1 MKLSVFG
8 SSEIIYHHIRAA
20 KKNSFSIFGIYS
32 SNKNSKNVKKIAKKF
47 NIKRIYYDWKSLI
60 KDSSKNNC
68 SVLIAGRIRDN
79 KKILIDAL
87 KNNFKI
93 LIEKPIFTET
103 KTFDKFLKYKKN
115 IFTGY
120 NRIFYTGIA
129 ALKKITNIKKTL
141 NINVRCPE
149 INKDNII
156 LNTCHII
163 SIIYYLYGKITLK
176 KKIYNKDYIFCIF
189 QTKNN
194 INIFIN
200 INYGSPD
207 NFSIEFNFK
216 NNRIVVSPIEEL
228 NVYNKLIKRKFK
240 KNNIYIPAIS
250 KGINEYKLSN
260 IKPGFDKQYSNFKKF
275 VKNKKSLFMSIADS
289 KEIISICN
297 QIANK

>member
-47 NIKRIYYDWKSLI
+47 SIKRIYYDWKSLI

-68 SVLIAGRIRDN
+68 SVLIAGRIKDN

-87 KNNFKI
+87 KHNFKI

-103 KTFDKFLKYKKN
+103 KTFNKFLKYKKN

-129 ALKKITNIKKTL
+129 ELKKITNIKKTL

-228 NVYNKLIKRKFK
+228 NVYDKLIKRKFK
-240 KNNIYIPAIS
+240 KNNIYIPTIS
-250 KGINEYKLSN
+250 KAINEYKLSN